1 MLLQSRPLESKAR
14 REIEQCHTLTF
25 AALRTGHHGL
35 LASRF
40 TFHGHCH
47 GASCLAESRIFA
59 TAHSRASLPICI
71 SMLQRSSENLKV
83 SKGIQGDPLGD
94 PRGWCF
100 NTFNQGSSAWTCPS
114 QVLSFVLLLCWSLLA
129 LHSLPLQRSNGVFTQ
144 WGAPGKNRDSQV
156 AVKRVSSVLGIVHP

>member
-14 REIEQCHTLTF
+14 REMEQCHTLTF

-35 LASRF
+35 LASCF

-83 SKGIQGDPLGD
+83 SKGIQGIPWGSKGIPLGIQGD
-94 PRGWCF
+94 PVGD
-100 NTFNQGSSAWTCPS
+100 P
-114 QVLSFVLLLCWSLLA
+114 
-129 LHSLPLQRSNGVFTQ
+129 
-144 WGAPGKNRDSQV
+144 
-156 AVKRVSSVLGIVHP
+156 KRILLGIQGAGVSILSTKAHPPGHVPHRS